1 MTRTNE
7 VGIRILKESTSA
19 VVARA
24 AAGEVITI
32 TRRGTP
38 VARLTPIPESRLQEL
53 THAGLI
59 VPASRD
65 PTDLPDPIV
74 GPSLSEL
81 LAKSRN
87 EERC

>member
-1 MTRTNE
+1 MKHNTE
-7 VGIRILKESTSA
+7 VGIRALKQNASA
-19 VVARA
+19 VVAKA

-38 VARLTPIPESRLQEL
+38 VARLTPIPDSRLQEL
-53 THAGLI
+53 TDAGLV

-65 PTDLPDPIV
+65 LNELPDPIV

-81 LAKSRN
+81 VTELRD
-87 EERC
+87 EERY